1 MYTTSKQ
8 VHVCMACAHV
18 HSSGTMRTPLLV
30 ECFNSSICYFTCVR
44 ACVRV
49 RVCVHACVCVCVCVR
64 ACVCACLYMYQH
76 SSMPTSTVNRY
87 LFDIYWISNVS
98 QYLSIFAKAITCT
111 FLQ

>member
-30 ECFNSSICYFTCVR
+30 ECFNYSICYFTCVR

-49 RVCVHACVCVCVCVR
+49 CVRVCVR
-64 ACVCACLYMYQH
+64 ACLYMYQH

-98 QYLSIFAKAITCT
+98 QYFSIFAKAMTCT
-111 FLQ
+111 FLK